1 MSSDLIYAVYIPFTI
16 HILYIWGLYLGTY
29 VIVNNITSVPK
40 HITWLFYFIHVD
52 DVLSLNYPKFNDYI
66 DVIFFYREA

>member
-40 HITWLFYFIHVD
+40 HITWLFYFIHV
-52 DVLSLNYPKFNDYI
+52 YYM
-66 DVIFFYREA
+66 